1 MWMLASLFLAV
12 QAALSRNFLFHVEP
26 RKSKSGR
33 TFTSFPQG
41 ILKGTWKGEITR
53 RLPETTR
60 ETTNRRWSERLHWVD
75 QVTLFCNNIE
85 NWTFR
90 QSIFLESVFYLFFSS
105 HAEDLDPE
113 EGEGDVDSQL
123 SGQQGGEQWWWW
135 WTMMVMVNNDG
146 DGEQWWWGEDCFLGV
161 SLFLLFIPM
170 FATRQLLLQKS
181 CSWSKAQLIKFHRSS
196 SFESSGRNRVPLIK
210 FYDKKKTDKVAAKS
224 SVADAARLSGWWWE
238 DRLLPERWWRR

>member
-75 QVTLFCNNIE
+75 QVALFCNNIE
-85 NWTFR
+85 NWAFR
-90 QSIFLESVFYLFFSS
+90 QFCCFFFS

-123 SGQQGGEQWWWW
+123 SGQQGGEQWWW
-135 WTMMVMVNNDG
+135 TMMMG
-146 DGEQWWWGEDCFLGV
+146 WE
-161 SLFLLFIPM
+161 LFF
-170 FATRQLLLQKS
+170 FGNFS
-181 CSWSKAQLIKFHRSS
+181 FS
-196 SFESSGRNRVPLIK
+196 SFHSNVC
-210 FYDKKKTDKVAAKS
+210 DATAA
-224 SVADAARLSGWWWE
+224 AAGLGPK
-238 DRLLPERWWRR
+238 LN

>member
-1 MWMLASLFLAV
+1 MGKLEKTLPLPSDRRTLDFECSLEALYWDLDLIARAYSQPCVFMWMLASLLLAV

-123 SGQQGGEQWWWW
+123 SGQQGGEQWWW
-135 WTMMVMVNNDG
+135 MVMVNND
-146 DGEQWWWGEDCFLGV
+146 DGVRTFYLFKKFLFFPFFFFSFQCLRRDSSCFRRAGLGPK
-161 SLFLLFIPM
+161 L
-170 FATRQLLLQKS
+170 
-181 CSWSKAQLIKFHRSS
+181 
-196 SFESSGRNRVPLIK
+196 N
-210 FYDKKKTDKVAAKS
+210 
-224 SVADAARLSGWWWE
+224 
-238 DRLLPERWWRR
+238 

>member
-135 WTMMVMVNNDG
+135 WTMMVIVDPWFQTNLLLSS
-146 DGEQWWWGEDCFLGV
+146 EPLGRLAPHV
-161 SLFLLFIPM
+161 G
-170 FATRQLLLQKS
+170 QLLVH
-181 CSWSKAQLIKFHRSS
+181 AVQLAS
-196 SFESSGRNRVPLIK
+196 
-210 FYDKKKTDKVAAKS
+210 AKS
-224 SVADAARLSGWWWE
+224 L
-238 DRLLPERWWRR
+238 